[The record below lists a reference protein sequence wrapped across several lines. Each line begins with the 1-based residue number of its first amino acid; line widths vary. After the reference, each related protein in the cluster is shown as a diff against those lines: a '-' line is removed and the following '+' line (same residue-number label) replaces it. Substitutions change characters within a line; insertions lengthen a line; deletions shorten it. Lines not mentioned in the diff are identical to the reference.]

1 MRSYGPARRILYS
14 GDPVRD
20 IPLPASPARESTAD
34 IELRRELY
42 LFALYRTLEAAVLA
56 LMVFSPVGALIGE
69 PRNPVLATTVA
80 IAYLP
85 MALVLMLG
93 SRHDRAGMTLQ
104 ALIGIA
110 IDVTVAA
117 LITRAIPGAAPG
129 VAMMLLFNVGAAALL
144 LSLPLAMAVA
154 SAATVA
160 VVGEYVWTRLGEA
173 PPDRPLAEVLMFS
186 VSFFAMATVSNL
198 LGRQVRETHALASRH
213 SADAANLAEINGLI
227 IRRMR
232 TGVLLVDGGGF
243 VRLANESALM
253 LLGEIQDAND
263 KPRRIGEIAPELGA
277 RLQAWRKE
285 HKADDTPIIIKGDA
299 GDDIE
304 VLPRFARLLADG
316 STTLV
321 FLDDTTLVSRRAESL
336 TLAAMGRFSAS
347 LAHEIR
353 NPLAAISYATQ
364 LLEESQD
371 IGDSDRR
378 LLQIVHQQCMRTN
391 GIVDSVLG
399 LARRERAQP
408 ENIELVGFVRRFLD
422 DYLETIPQDVDTITM
437 NHSVSTLPVL
447 VDPRHLQQVLTV
459 LLQNA
464 LRYGRMPGEP
474 ARVVLHVEARDGV
487 PVVNVLDRG
496 PGIPDAVTPQLF
508 RPFFTTSEHG
518 TGLGLYI
525 ARELCRANGA
535 SLEYVSVPA
544 GGACFRITLP
554 GTDDLLS
561 G

>member
-1 MRSYGPARRILYS
+1 
-14 GDPVRD
+14 
-20 IPLPASPARESTAD
+20 
-34 IELRRELY
+34 
-42 LFALYRTLEAAVLA
+42 
-56 LMVFSPVGALIGE
+56 MVFSPVGALIGE

-144 LSLPLAMAVA
+144 LGLPLAMAVA

-364 LLEESQD
+364 LLEESHD
-371 IGDSDRR
+371 LTTADRR
-378 LLQIVHQQCMRTN
+378 LLQIIHQQCLRTN
-391 GIVDSVLG
+391 GIVESVLG
-399 LARRERAQP
+399 LARRERAKP
-408 ENIELVGFVRRFLD
+408 EHIDLVIFVRGFIE
-422 DYLETIPQDVDTITM
+422 DYRLIVPEDNAQLRMTGRTAP
-437 NHSVSTLPVL
+437 LPVMF
-447 VDPRHLQQVLTV
+447 DPRHLQQILTALV
-459 LLQNA
+459 NNA
-464 LRYGRMPGEP
+464 VRYGHIPGEKP
-474 ARVVLHVEARDGV
+474 RIAIHLEQAEDR
-487 PVVNVLDRG
+487 PVVSVLDRG
-496 PGIPDAVTPQLF
+496 PGIPDAVAAQLF
-508 RPFFTTSEHG
+508 RPFFTTSENG

-525 ARELCRANGA
+525 AKELSRANE
-535 SLEYVSVPA
+535 SVLDYVAVPG
-544 GGACFRITLP
+544 GGACFRIVLP
-554 GTDDLLS
+554 AQHALMAG
-561 G
+561 

>member
-1 MRSYGPARRILYS
+1 MPTSPT
-14 GDPVRD
+14 RD
-20 IPLPASPARESTAD
+20 TTA
-34 IELRRELY
+34 ETALRRELY

-56 LMVFSPVGALIGE
+56 LMVFSPVGTLIGE
-69 PRNPVLATTVA
+69 SRNPVLAATVA
-80 IAYLP
+80 VAYLP

-93 SRHDRAGMTLQ
+93 SRHDRAGLALQ
-104 ALIGIA
+104 ALVGIA
-110 IDVTVAA
+110 VDVTVAA
-117 LITRAIPGAAPG
+117 LITHAIPGAAPG

-144 LSLPLAMAVA
+144 LNLPLAMAVA
-154 SAATVA
+154 TAATVA
-160 VVGEYVWTRLGEA
+160 VVGEYVWSQLGAE
-173 PPDRPLAEVLMFS
+173 PPARPLAEVMMFS

-253 LLGEIQDAND
+253 LLGEIQDADD

-277 RLQAWRKE
+277 RLQAWRKD
-285 HKADDTPIIIKGDA
+285 HAANDTPIIIDGDEQ
-299 GDDIE
+299 IE

-316 STTLV
+316 ETTLV

-364 LLEESQD
+364 LLEESKD

-422 DYLETIPQDVDTITM
+422 DYLETIPQDVDTVSM
-437 NHSVSTLPVL
+437 NQSVSALPVL

-487 PVVNVLDRG
+487 PVLNVLDRG

-535 SLEYVSVPA
+535 SLEYVAVPA

-554 GTDDLLS
+554 GTDDLLP